1 MTQQR
6 ADTAK
11 GDTTLSPVKQ
21 LRESKDSNALLKA
34 QLERANAERIGLM
47 HSLNQETLARKQ
59 GEKMNREL
67 SKQLHSPQQKT
78 AEVELELVLTE
89 LQSEKRK
96 LELLRGT
103 LTPVGAS
110 VSPMP
115 APRSPTASPARAAR
129 SVERRAPS
137 QPNNEE
143 LAEGMA
149 SSVAGLALGQYTAAE
164 HRAAVMTE
172 ALHEL
177 QAPHCAADPNPV
189 PRPPYRFL
197 FGGCPLQN
205 KHIMVVRE
213 LDQYRKPWGMEDL
226 PRRMA
231 QYEEDAKQGERKIER
246 LQALLEDLKTQNEVP
261 EGGRPARHSRCLRHA
276 ASF

>member
-1 MTQQR
+1 MRGSALMTHSR

-177 QAPHCAADPNPV
+177 QAPHCAADPNPRAPPALPFSLWGLSV
-189 PRPPYRFL
+189 AEQTHHGSPRARS
-197 FGGCPLQN
+197 
-205 KHIMVVRE
+205 
-213 LDQYRKPWGMEDL
+213 
-226 PRRMA
+226 
-231 QYEEDAKQGERKIER
+231 
-246 LQALLEDLKTQNEVP
+246 VP
-261 EGGRPARHSRCLRHA
+261 EAVGDGGPSSSNGPVRRGRQARRA
-276 ASF
+276 QD